1 MPRYEGGDKSRS
13 CNGVYITRKSCPVPA
28 CAKPL
33 RRRQGQGASLSRMHL
48 IIDGYNLLHITFPLF
63 QGASEDLQRNRDQLI
78 DQLSSYRQKKPFEI
92 TVVFDGWRGGW
103 VTEKR
108 ERNKGIDLIF
118 SKLGETADEVIKRL
132 VKERGSG
139 AVVVTSDRDIS
150 RYAQRMS
157 VAVIPSDQFR
167 ERIGQS
173 GLRNEE
179 KDALEEEETES
190 SKKGPSRTL
199 SKKEKRLRAALKK
212 L

>member
-1 MPRYEGGDKSRS
+1 MPACGRQVSGEKSRP
-13 CNGVYITRKSCPVPA
+13 CNDIYIARKSRHACLPVGRGGELPH
-28 CAKPL
+28 P
-33 RRRQGQGASLSRMHL
+33 QMHL
-48 IIDGYNLLHITFPLF
+48 IIDGYNLLHITLPLF
-63 QGASEDLQRNRDQLI
+63 RGASEDLQRNRDQLI
-78 DQLSSYRQKKPFEI
+78 DQLASYRQRKPSDI

-108 ERNKGIDLIF
+108 ERKKGIDLIF

>member
-1 MPRYEGGDKSRS
+1 
-13 CNGVYITRKSCPVPA
+13 
-28 CAKPL
+28 
-33 RRRQGQGASLSRMHL
+33 MHL
-48 IIDGYNLLHITFPLF
+48 IIDRYNLLHIALPLF
-63 QGASEDLQRNRDQLI
+63 QGAPEDFQRRRDQLI
-78 DQLSSYRQKKPFEI
+78 DQLSSYRQKRPCEM

-108 ERNKGIDLIF
+108 ERKKGIDLIF

-150 RYAQRMS
+150 KYAQRLS

-167 ERIGQS
+167 ERIDHSSLQAEGQEAS
-173 GLRNEE
+173 
-179 KDALEEEETES
+179 EEEETER

>member
-1 MPRYEGGDKSRS
+1 M
-13 CNGVYITRKSCPVPA
+13 
-28 CAKPL
+28 
-33 RRRQGQGASLSRMHL
+33 
-48 IIDGYNLLHITFPLF
+48 
-63 QGASEDLQRNRDQLI
+63 
-78 DQLSSYRQKKPFEI
+78 

-103 VTEKR
+103 VTEET
-108 ERNKGIDLIF
+108 ERKKGIHLIF

-132 VKERGSG
+132 VRVKGSG
-139 AVVVTSDRDIS
+139 VVVVTSDRDIS

-173 GLRNEE
+173 GLREE
-179 KDALEEEETES
+179 GKDALEEEEKET

-199 SKKEKRLRAALKK
+199 SKREKRRRAALKK